1 MTSDL
6 VKHDGMTLRYIKEQT
21 NELCCMAVKQNGFAL
36 QYIENQTE
44 ELCKLALCVTLK
56 GAVISTSSGIP
67 DFLSAGWLYDPYT
80 HTTILDKVFESS
92 PMR

>member
-1 MTSDL
+1 L
-6 VKHDGMTLRYIKEQT
+6 KVTLEKECK
-21 NELCCMAVKQNGFAL
+21 LAVQQNGFAL

-80 HTTILDKVFESS
+80 HTTILDKVFDSS